1 MVAGTPTPSTA
12 TRDHIPSGPP
22 MSVDLT
28 HDQPGT
34 AHSSAV
40 ASRIES
46 RERRVAGRGFTRPQW
61 RPPAPCRS
69 PGNDLGAPYEDFR
82 TNPGGNRGLEANPVR
97 LGRPFY

>member
-1 MVAGTPTPSTA
+1 
-12 TRDHIPSGPP
+12 
-22 MSVDLT
+22 MSVDPT

-69 PGNDLGAPYEDFR
+69 PGSDLGVPYEDFR

-97 LGRPFY
+97 LGRPFYWSPR